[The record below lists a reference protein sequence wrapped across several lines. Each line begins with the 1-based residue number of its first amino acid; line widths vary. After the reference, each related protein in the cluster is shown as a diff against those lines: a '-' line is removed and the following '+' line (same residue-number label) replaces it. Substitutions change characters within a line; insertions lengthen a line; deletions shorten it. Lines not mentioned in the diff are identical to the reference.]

1 MKTNNVILWKERFSD
16 RAASGLK
23 VEEWCERNR
32 ITKHA
37 YYYWHRKVQDNQPGL
52 MENRFVEVMV
62 NDPLKEKRAGAAGS
76 EIVVN
81 WKNFSI
87 FVNNPQQIPVLV
99 ELMQKLVR
107 EC

>member
-1 MKTNNVILWKERFSD
+1 MKTKDGILWKERFAD

-23 VEEWCERNR
+23 VEDWCEKNG

-62 NDPLKEKRAGAAGS
+62 NDPLKEGWCS
-76 EIVVN
+76 
-81 WKNFSI
+81 
-87 FVNNPQQIPVLV
+87 
-99 ELMQKLVR
+99 
-107 EC
+107 